1 MSGGWLRAIL
11 GRFDHFDLIAH
22 HYDRLIRVAP
32 DAPDAL
38 AGLLAVAPGQ
48 TLLDVGGGTGRLA
61 CGLAE
66 AGVQVI
72 VCDASPGMA
81 RQARAKGLPAVV
93 CDVGRLPFPSGQI
106 ARGLVVDAFH
116 HFVNPS
122 PQVAQPRA
130 AAELLRVLAPGGRL
144 VVEEPDIR
152 RGSVKLIAAGEFL
165 LLMGSR
171 FLTSRALS
179 DLFRAA
185 GAPRAAIAE
194 AGYAY
199 RLVIETNTNQS
210 HYPTDVA

>member
-1 MSGGWLRAIL
+1 MSGAWLRAMI
-11 GRFDHFDLIAH
+11 GRFDHFDLIAR

-32 DAPDAL
+32 DATDTL

-61 CGLAE
+61 SGLAE
-66 AGVQVI
+66 IGVQVI

-81 RQARAKGLPAVV
+81 RQARAKGLPVVV
-93 CDVGRLPFPSGQI
+93 CDVGRLPFPSGRI
-106 ARGLVVDAFH
+106 ERGLVVDAFH
-116 HFVNPS
+116 HFVSPA
-122 PQVAQPRA
+122 PQVAQPCA

-152 RGSVKLIAAGEFL
+152 RGFVKLIAVGERL

-171 FLTSRALS
+171 FLAPRALL

-185 GAPRAAIAE
+185 GAPHAVIAE

-199 RLVIETNTNQS
+199 RLVVEKG
-210 HYPTDVA
+210 VEV

>member
-1 MSGGWLRAIL
+1 MSGGRLRAIF
-11 GRFDHFDLIAH
+11 GRFDHFALIAR
-22 HYDRLIRVAP
+22 HYDRFMAVSP
-32 DAPDAL
+32 DARDTL
-38 AGLLAVAPGQ
+38 AGWLAVAPGQ

-61 CGLAE
+61 HVLAE
-66 AGVQVI
+66 AGVRVI
-72 VCDASPGMA
+72 VCDASLGMA
-81 RQARAKGLPAVV
+81 RQARAKGLPVVV
-93 CDVGRLPFPSGQI
+93 CDVGRLPFPSGQVE
-106 ARGLVVDAFH
+106 RGLVVDAFH

-152 RGSVKLIAAGEFL
+152 RGFVKLIAAGEFL

-171 FLTSRALS
+171 FLAPDALS

-185 GAPRAAIAE
+185 GAPQVVIAG

-199 RLVIETNTNQS
+199 RLVIEKGTNQPS
-210 HYPTDVA
+210 EAS